1 MYETKEDIKKDDP
14 NKPETKAPGDKPGK
28 TPDNKG
34 NKGKQGNRHRRK
46 RGDNR
51 NKPEDKKGSNDPN
64 WYAVSEQIGK
74 DTASIP
80 YNVFAGTRVQNFSS
94 ALPTEGFTLGD
105 QSFQTVPSFMAV
117 QYVPTPGK
125 SNNANAAVNVAARAI
140 YSWVRHQNSGSKN
153 YEAVDLMLYIL
164 AMDSIYL
171 QIMEA
176 KRIYK
181 AAVTYS
187 YLNRAIPD
195 GLLYLLNVNA
205 DDVRENLAQFRAGIN
220 LRIAKL
226 SALCV
231 PQAFDLFKRHAL
243 ISSYIYADSDS
254 DRAQFYAMVA
264 GGYWKF
270 NPTESATGGKLDFV
284 VTTTPR
290 TVSQILSNIDDA
302 LDVLLKDEDINT
314 MSGDILKAYGR
325 ESLYA
330 IPELHDNEAIEF
342 IYDEGLLNQI
352 ENASTVNAR
361 TGLTIPSITQN
372 NGQVYFNPT
381 IPLQANEQDSAI
393 ASRMAAGVWLNS
405 HKKDPDWKDNL
416 EFTRLIT
423 IIDTD
428 SLDGEFVGTAEL
440 LFGSEIV
447 MGFYIVAFDYAAGAA
462 AAYAK
467 KSVSTDMFMMSGSPD
482 VSVPLVSVAVTEASK
497 FDWHPQINLWYV
509 TGTLGLTDYCGVA
522 MDLKVFTR
530 LKPADIRRLHDT
542 AIMGEFKTQLITSK

>member
-1 MYETKEDIKKDDP
+1 MDETKNDGK
-14 NKPETKAPGDKPGK
+14 KPEVDKKLEVDNPGRKPGSNPENKGKRGRRKNRRRDDKRK
-28 TPDNKG
+28 TPD
-34 NKGKQGNRHRRK
+34 
-46 RGDNR
+46 
-51 NKPEDKKGSNDPN
+51 DKKGSNDPN

-80 YNVFAGTRVQNFSS
+80 YNVFAGTKVQNFANGSPAPS
-94 ALPTEGFTLGD
+94 YTLGD
-105 QSFQTVPSFMAV
+105 KTFQTVPSFMAV
-117 QYVPTPGK
+117 QYVPSPGK
-125 SNNANAAVNVAARAI
+125 ANNANAAVNVAARAI

-153 YEAVDLMLYIL
+153 YEAVDLMLYVL

-195 GLLYLLNVNA
+195 GLLYLLNANA
-205 DDVRENLAQFRAGIN
+205 DDVRANLAQFRAGIN

-243 ISSYIYADSDS
+243 ISSYVYADSDS
-254 DRAQFYAMVA
+254 DRAQFYALIA
-264 GGYWKF
+264 SGYWKF
-270 NPTESATGGKLDFV
+270 NATGSTTGGKLDY
-284 VTTTPR
+284 VTTVTPR
-290 TVSQILSNIDDA
+290 TVSQILENIDDA
-302 LDVLLKDEDINT
+302 LDVLLMDEDINT

-325 ESLYA
+325 ESLYV
-330 IPELHDNEAIEF
+330 IPELRDNEAIEF

-352 ENASTVNAR
+352 ENASSVNAR
-361 TGLTIPSITQN
+361 TGLTVPSITQA
-372 NGQVYFNPT
+372 NGQLVFNPT
-381 IPLQANEQDSAI
+381 VPLQANDQDTSI

-416 EFTRLIT
+416 EYTRLIT
-423 IIDTD
+423 MIDTD
-428 SLDGEFVGTAEL
+428 SLDGDFTGTAEI

-447 MGFYIVAFDYAAGAA
+447 TGFTVVAYDYSAGVAAG
-462 AAYAK
+462 YAK
-467 KSVSTDMFMMSGSPD
+467 KHISTDMFIMNETPD
-482 VSVPLVSVAVTEASK
+482 VSVPLVATAVTEASK
-497 FDWHPQINLWYV
+497 FDWHPQINIWYV
-509 TGTLGLTDYCGVA
+509 TGTAGLTDYCGAV

-530 LKPADIRRLHDT
+530 LQAADVRRLHDT
-542 AIMGEFKTQLITSK
+542 AIMGEFKTQLIAFK